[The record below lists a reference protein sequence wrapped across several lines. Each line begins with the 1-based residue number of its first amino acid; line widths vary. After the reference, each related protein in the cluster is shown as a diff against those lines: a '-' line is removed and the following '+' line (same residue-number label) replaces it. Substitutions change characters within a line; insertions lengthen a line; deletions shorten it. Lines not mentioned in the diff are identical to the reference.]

1 MTPAERT
8 SEWIRGFHKQLAE
21 QMNALAMRITTW
33 LMVGNAAALVLI
45 FKTILEDPASNRSSL
60 TTAAWYFVAGLT
72 TAFLG
77 AAANYLTS
85 LAGLTLVGKLS
96 GLIERLA
103 VNEYYIS
110 KLESEGIEVP
120 DDAPLQTGITQSQEE
135 LEKYERWLPRLWLVF
150 WAVVILYLASA
161 AFFAAGIIVPLSN
174 EVAVL
179 SPSAP
184 A

>member
-8 SEWIRGFHKQLAE
+8 SDWIRGFHKQLAE

-33 LMVGNAAALVLI
+33 LMLGNAAALVLI
-45 FKTILEDPASNRSSL
+45 FKTILENPASNRSLL

-77 AAANYLTS
+77 AATNYLTS
-85 LAGLTLVGKLS
+85 LAGMMLVGKLA
-96 GLIERLA
+96 GLIDQVA

-120 DDAPLQTGITQSQEE
+120 EDAPLQLGIQQAQDQ
-135 LEKYERWLPRLWLVF
+135 LERFQRWLPRLWLAF
-150 WAVVILYLASA
+150 WAVVLLYLASA
-161 AFFAAGIIVPLSN
+161 ALFAAGIIVPLSN
-174 EVAVL
+174 EIAGL
-179 SPSAP
+179 P
-184 A
+184 ASLQA

>member
-21 QMNALAMRITTW
+21 QMNALAVRITTW

-45 FKTILEDPASNRSSL
+45 FKTILENPASDRSML
-60 TTAAWYFVAGLT
+60 TSAAWYFVAGLT
-72 TAFLG
+72 TAFFG

-96 GLIERLA
+96 GLVDRLA

-120 DDAPLQTGITQSQEE
+120 ADAPLQTGIDEAQDE
-135 LEKYERWLPRLWLVF
+135 LEKYQRLLPRLWLVF
-150 WAVVILYLASA
+150 WVVVLLYLASA
-161 AFFAAGIIVPLSN
+161 GFFAAGIIVPLNN
-174 EVAVL
+174 ETVSL
-179 SPSAP
+179 
-184 A
+184 